1 MSTEVWQLFPF
12 PTLAE
17 GKFSGGTLLD
27 VHPDCLRCPTRMC
40 TDDDKATT
48 GEPKICRY
56 GLTYARVDDGRLVV
70 GVLATDGVNLDSRA
84 RKRLRTEADRRFSA
98 KRIAHSIER
107 ARAIGAGVTTDL
119 DVLKSEV
126 LKRLEQEPEMHQV
139 LVEQLRRDFERNVQ
153 QSHDFLQLAKL
164 VQGHAEALLAQKYP
178 GVPPQDAAERSPI
191 EGSIFFTTQLMVL
204 KLDSL
209 VFLQDPQRA
218 NERRTTF
225 KIHPMILKYA
235 RIYRYQADQ
244 KELNLRLE
252 GECHA
257 TATYNSQ
264 AIGAVVQGILDNLV
278 KYAPGG
284 SDAVIRFD
292 QQGADVQISFNSLGP
307 RIEHTERSRIFL
319 PGFRAAAARNVES
332 TGQGIGLATAQ
343 QVSEVLGLGLSVD
356 QSEDEPRRFPGT
368 YSTTFRLKIRVNE

>member
-1 MSTEVWQLFPF
+1 MSADVWQLFPF
-12 PTLAE
+12 PTLAD
-17 GKFSGGTLLD
+17 GTFSDGTLLD
-27 VHPDCLRCPTRMC
+27 VHPDCSRCPTRMC
-40 TDDDKATT
+40 STDDKAPV

-56 GLTYARVDDGRLVV
+56 GLTYARVDDSRLVV
-70 GVLATDGVNLDSRA
+70 GVLATDGVDLGSRA
-84 RKRLRTEADRRFSA
+84 RKRLRTEAERRFSA
-98 KRIAHSIER
+98 RRIAHSVES
-107 ARAIGAGVTTDL
+107 ARALGAGVTTDL
-119 DVLKSEV
+119 DVLKAEV
-126 LKRLEQEPEMHQV
+126 LERLEREPEMHEV
-139 LVEQLRRDFERNVQ
+139 LVDQLRRDFERNVQ

-164 VQGHAEALLAQKYP
+164 VQGHAEALLAEKYP
-178 GVPPQDAAERSPI
+178 GMPAQDAAERSPI
-191 EGSIFFTTQLMVL
+191 EGSIYFTTQLMVL

-218 NERRTTF
+218 NERRSKF

-235 RIYRYQADQ
+235 RIYRYQASQ

-257 TATYNSQ
+257 SATYNSQ

-292 QQGADVQISFNSLGP
+292 QHGSDVEISFNSLGP
-307 RIEHTERSRIFL
+307 RIEPSERSRIFL

-332 TGQGIGLATAQ
+332 TGQGIGLATAER
-343 QVSEVLGLGLSVD
+343 VSEVLGLGLSVD
-356 QSEDEPRRFPGT
+356 QSDDEPRRFPGT
-368 YSTTFRLKIRVNE
+368 YSTTFKMTIRVND